1 MTPKPAILLVDDSP
15 DIHTLLGAFLQ
26 SEHYEMVS
34 AYSGEEALRLMNTM
48 PVALVLMD
56 VQMPKM
62 DGLQAMRAIK
72 AQFNVPVIIIT
83 GAGTLDIAVKAMQQG
98 AFDYITKPFDLHSVR
113 EVAQRALLSSPSSV
127 YHSHTATRSSPE
139 EAAFIG
145 TSKPIHE
152 VFKLIGLISTTS
164 NHTSVL
170 LCGESGTGK
179 EVVARSIH
187 TQTCHITGREA
198 PFIGLNCTAIPDNLL
213 ESELFG
219 SERGAFT
226 GATQRRMGKFEAA
239 QTGTI
244 FLDEIGD
251 LSLPLQA
258 KLLRVIQERMFE
270 RVGGNDHI
278 PVMARFIA
286 ATHRNLQEEVRLGRF
301 REDLFYRLNVA
312 VVNIPPL
319 RERKEDIVPLAM
331 YFLSK
336 HNKQMQ
342 KAVSR
347 FSDEALAQMKEY
359 HFPGNVRELEN
370 MIERAVMLTAG
381 NAVMPSALGIVLPT
395 DELLPS
401 LHQAQPTI
409 PPAQPL
415 SQTFVQPLVQ
425 SSVQLQNPL
434 LTGLGTDNHPQVF
447 SAAREQAIAKFE
459 QEYLRQLLRRHR
471 GNVSA
476 AADESQMSRQN
487 FHRLMQKYGITADQ
501 FRGG

>member
-15 DIHTLLGAFLQ
+15 DIHTLLGAFLH

-56 VQMPKM
+56 VQMPNM

-83 GAGTLDIAVKAMQQG
+83 GAGTLDVAVKAMQQG
-98 AFDYITKPFDLHSVR
+98 AFDYITKPFDLHSIR
-113 EVAQRALLSSPSSV
+113 EAVQRAILSSFSPV
-127 YHSHTATRSSPE
+127 HHNHAALTRHSLEETA
-139 EAAFIG
+139 FVG
-145 TSKPIHE
+145 TSKPIQE

-187 TQTCHITGREA
+187 AQTCHITGREA
-198 PFIGLNCTAIPDNLL
+198 PFIGLNCTAIPDSLL

-219 SERGAFT
+219 NERGAFT
-226 GATQRRMGKFEAA
+226 GAMQRRMGKFEAA
-239 QTGTI
+239 QAGTI

-258 KLLRVIQERMFE
+258 KLLRVIQERIFE
-270 RVGGNDHI
+270 RVGGNEHI

-319 RERKEDIVPLAM
+319 RERKEDILPLAM
-331 YFLSK
+331 HFLSK
-336 HNKQMQ
+336 HNKRMQ
-342 KAVSR
+342 KSVSR
-347 FSDEALAQMKEY
+347 FSDEALAQLTAY

-370 MIERAVMLTAG
+370 MIERAVMLTTG
-381 NAVMPSALGIVLPT
+381 NAVMPSALGVMLPT
-395 DELLPS
+395 EPLPA
-401 LHQAQPTI
+401 LQAQPL
-409 PPAQPL
+409 AQP
-415 SQTFVQPLVQ
+415 
-425 SSVQLQNPL
+425 SVQLQNSLP
-434 LTGLGTDNHPQVF
+434 TGMSTNGQQPQVF

-459 QEYLRQLLRRHR
+459 QEYLGQLLRRHR

-476 AADESQMSRQN
+476 AADEAQMSRQN
-487 FHRLMQKYGITADQ
+487 FHRLMQKHGITADQ
-501 FRGG
+501 FRGGYNVLP